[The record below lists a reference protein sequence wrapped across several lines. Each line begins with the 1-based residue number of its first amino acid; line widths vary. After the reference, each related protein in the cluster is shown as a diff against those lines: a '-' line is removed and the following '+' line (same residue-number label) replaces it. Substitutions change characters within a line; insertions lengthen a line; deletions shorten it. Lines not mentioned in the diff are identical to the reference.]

1 MMSIDGKGIHFK
13 NEAEG
18 IYALEI
24 ILNGGFLLTEKGNYS
39 EMKRLHERIV
49 KAIKDDSNETVEYY
63 DGDSQNCIV
72 IKNVQH
78 IKLFKVEE

>member
-1 MMSIDGKGIHFK
+1 
-13 NEAEG
+13 
-18 IYALEI
+18 
-24 ILNGGFLLTEKGNYS
+24 
-39 EMKRLHERIV
+39 MKRLHERIV
-49 KAIKDDSNETVEYY
+49 KAVKDDSNETVEYY